1 MMPDIKET
9 LSFPNKKAVSLEGC
23 KSYMLLGLPSIG
35 LMCLDWW
42 VFEIMAILAG
52 EFGVEILASQ
62 IVIMNILGMTYRVG
76 QGLDS
81 AGCTLIGNAIGSG
94 NVFEAKKVF
103 KVFYIFSC
111 FLIAFEVYCVY
122 MFIEQL
128 VSMYTNEEH
137 IKRRALSLTW
147 IICITQFPDSFKGPL
162 KGTFKAFGMQYKA
175 VYINLTGHWL
185 LNMTLM
191 WYFAFHLGWGQIGLL
206 YSKLILEYYI
216 FTMYNIVIFL

>member
-23 KSYMLLGLPSIG
+23 KTYMLLGIPSIG

-94 NVFEAKKVF
+94 NVLEAKKVF

-111 FLIAFEVYCVY
+111 FLIAFEVYCV
-122 MFIEQL
+122 F
-128 VSMYTNEEH
+128 
-137 IKRRALSLTW
+137 
-147 IICITQFPDSFKGPL
+147 
-162 KGTFKAFGMQYKA
+162 
-175 VYINLTGHWL
+175 
-185 LNMTLM
+185 
-191 WYFAFHLGWGQIGLL
+191 
-206 YSKLILEYYI
+206 
-216 FTMYNIVIFL
+216 